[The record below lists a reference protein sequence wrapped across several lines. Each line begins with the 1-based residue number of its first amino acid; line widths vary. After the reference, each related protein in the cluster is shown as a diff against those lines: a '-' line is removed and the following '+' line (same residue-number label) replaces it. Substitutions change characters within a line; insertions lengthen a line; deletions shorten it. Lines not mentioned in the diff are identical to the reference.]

1 MKTKPAERHRVRCMV
16 RAIMCR
22 TGTCAGPGARG
33 RGLVTGD
40 AIVTRGCAGAGDAN
54 SGSSD
59 NDTKRRLRSRIWAD
73 LPPKGTTLGE
83 HNCWRRGPPYL
94 RMTLCTGHRVAE
106 TEAPERLTTVAGW
119 RRVGREVWEA
129 AGVFRPIEQIPLRR
143 TLGKRPGRHLK
154 PGRRPASVRHVCRT
168 TEASGHPAPGP
179 LQPPTVRHIR
189 RIGGRRNVQRRRR
202 CRNRGPGRRVPRAE
216 STSRH
221 AVLQL
226 QGEDGGTEDGAGL
239 PRRAPQPLG
248 ASLLSPLSCRFCRDV
263 TPAARFL
270 CPIQYNAILLTP

>member
-1 MKTKPAERHRVRCMV
+1 MKTKRAERHRVRCMV

-40 AIVTRGCAGAGDAN
+40 VTVTRGRAGAGDAN

-59 NDTKRRLRSRIWAD
+59 NDTKRHLRSRIWAD

-83 HNCWRRGPPYL
+83 HNCRRRGPPYP

-106 TEAPERLTTVAGW
+106 AEAPERLTTVTGW
-119 RRVGREVWEA
+119 RRVGRELWEA

-143 TLGKRPGRHLK
+143 ALGERPGRHLK
-154 PGRRPASVRHVCRT
+154 PGLRPTSVRHVCRT
-168 TEASGHPAPGP
+168 TMASGH
-179 LQPPTVRHIR
+179 LLHL
-189 RIGGRRNVQRRRR
+189 GGRT
-202 CRNRGPGRRVPRAE
+202 GPGRRVPRAE

-239 PRRAPQPLG
+239 PRRALQPPG
-248 ASLLSPLSCRFCRDV
+248 AV
-263 TPAARFL
+263 
-270 CPIQYNAILLTP
+270 ILPGATDRHL